1 MKKEGRYRGI
11 AVKRDGVYLLIE
23 GSRRRFCCIKAEK
36 DLPLWVLPDQLTED
50 DINSIISAAQTSRK
64 FSYREVGFQFIKKM
78 EEKGFST
85 NEELAAYLG
94 ISHVSVAKESRP
106 VLTKHSSLLFPDYE
120 GIPNS
125 YYSRLSRLQKY
136 VQKNLFPLDEVI
148 DNVKEETKDLD
159 IGDLQVAQKVVMEK
173 ITQSVESV
181 CEKSY
186 STKWE
191 TSDSITFD
199 NKDKYARISKNN
211 TGRKIRIEFNR
222 ISAGFIKELEEFIK
236 EKLKV
241 SE

>member
-1 MKKEGRYRGI
+1 
-11 AVKRDGVYLLIE
+11 
-23 GSRRRFCCIKAEK
+23 
-36 DLPLWVLPDQLTED
+36 
-50 DINSIISAAQTSRK
+50 
-64 FSYREVGFQFIKKM
+64 
-78 EEKGFST
+78 
-85 NEELAAYLG
+85 
-94 ISHVSVAKESRP
+94 
-106 VLTKHSSLLFPDYE
+106 
-120 GIPNS
+120 
-125 YYSRLSRLQKY
+125 
-136 VQKNLFPLDEVI
+136 
-148 DNVKEETKDLD
+148 

-173 ITQSVESV
+173 ITQAVESV

-191 TSDSITFD
+191 TSDLITFD

>member
-1 MKKEGRYRGI
+1 
-11 AVKRDGVYLLIE
+11 
-23 GSRRRFCCIKAEK
+23 
-36 DLPLWVLPDQLTED
+36 
-50 DINSIISAAQTSRK
+50 
-64 FSYREVGFQFIKKM
+64 M

-94 ISHVSVAKESRP
+94 ISHVSVAKRIQAARIDETLIS
-106 VLTKHSSLLFPDYE
+106 LFPDYE

-181 CEKSY
+181 CEK
-186 STKWE
+186 
-191 TSDSITFD
+191 
-199 NKDKYARISKNN
+199 
-211 TGRKIRIEFNR
+211 
-222 ISAGFIKELEEFIK
+222 
-236 EKLKV
+236 
-241 SE
+241 